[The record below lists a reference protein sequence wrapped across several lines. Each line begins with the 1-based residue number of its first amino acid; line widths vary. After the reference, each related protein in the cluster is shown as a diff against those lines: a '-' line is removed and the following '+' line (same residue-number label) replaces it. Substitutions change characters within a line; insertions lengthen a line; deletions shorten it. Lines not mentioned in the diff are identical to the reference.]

1 MTSTIDNTS
10 GHNLLGD
17 HLLGDRGPGNQ
28 EPSSFRVYLG
38 GVGASSL
45 AQGLQIVLFP
55 WLLVG
60 VLNESALRVGYA
72 QMALMLPQLF
82 FILIGG
88 VVSDNRHLGHHLFR
102 LYLFYSLPC
111 FVLLVAVWQGYLSF
125 ELMLLFGV
133 CFGTV
138 TAFIQPARES
148 LLSQVADHQLQ
159 QAVAK
164 ASFIQFSAQSV
175 GIVLAGYMDHI
186 GLLIL
191 ITLQIIFLLSSGWL
205 LRKCLRAEP
214 NQVRE
219 KKRST
224 WKDMTAGLSV
234 VKGDTRLRQLMM
246 VVAAT
251 GFLGFGLYLVAMP
264 ILTREIYQQ
273 GAAFFAWIQFSFM
286 FGVIVSNV
294 YIIRFVGRF
303 TQPGR
308 VLLLSLLI
316 RGGFLVAIAMHPAS
330 WLLFVLVFFWGMA
343 SGVAMMLGRSMT
355 HEESPQPYRA
365 RVVSVY
371 QLALFG
377 AAPIGAWVSGHTIAA
392 IGVLPAIGVI
402 GGLTILAAIIAM
414 VFSEL
419 WQPIKPNN
427 TYL

>member
-1 MTSTIDNTS
+1 MKTTDNLS
-10 GHNLLGD
+10 DNSLGNLA
-17 HLLGDRGPGNQ
+17 GNQ
-28 EPSSFRVYLG
+28 TVGNFKTYLS

-82 FILIGG
+82 FILLGG

-102 LYLFYSLPC
+102 LYLLYCVPC
-111 FVLLVAVWQGYLSF
+111 FVLLVAVWLGYLSF
-125 ELMLLFGV
+125 GLMLLFGV

-148 LLSQVADHQLQ
+148 LLSQVVDKQLQ
-159 QAVAK
+159 KAVAK
-164 ASFIQFSAQSV
+164 ASFIQFSAQSI
-175 GIVLAGYMDHI
+175 GIILAGYMDQM

-191 ITLQIIFLLSSGWL
+191 IILQMVFLLCSGWL
-205 LRKCLRAEP
+205 LRQCLSSVPDTEGKR
-214 NQVRE
+214 
-219 KKRST
+219 KKAT
-224 WKDMTAGLSV
+224 WKDMTAGLNV
-234 VKGDTRLRQLMM
+234 VREDARLSHLMM

-264 ILTREIYQQ
+264 ILTREVYQQ

-286 FGVIVSNV
+286 FGVILSNV

-308 VLLLSLLI
+308 VLIISLLV
-316 RGGFLVAIAMHPAS
+316 RGCFLLAIAMQPPA
-330 WLLFVLVFFWGMA
+330 WLLFTLVFCWGAA
-343 SGVAMMLGRSMT
+343 SGIAMMLGRSLT

-377 AAPIGAWVSGHTIAA
+377 AAPIGAWVSGHTITA
-392 IGVLPAIGVI
+392 IGILPAIATLGV
-402 GGLTILAAIIAM
+402 LTMLAAVIAIL
-414 VFSEL
+414 FSAL
-419 WQPIKPNN
+419 WKPIRAASI
-427 TYL
+427 

>member
-1 MTSTIDNTS
+1 MQTTTDNTPS
-10 GHNLLGD
+10 NQSV
-17 HLLGDRGPGNQ
+17 GN
-28 EPSSFRVYLG
+28 FKIYLG

-82 FILIGG
+82 FILLGG

-102 LYLFYSLPC
+102 LYLFYCVPC
-111 FVLLVAVWQGYLSF
+111 FLLLVAVWQGYLSF
-125 ELMLLFGV
+125 SLMLLFGV

-148 LLSQVADHQLQ
+148 LLSQVVDTQLQ
-159 QAVAK
+159 RAVAK

-175 GIVLAGYMDHI
+175 GIILAGYMDHV
-186 GLLIL
+186 GLMVL
-191 ITLQIIFLLSSGWL
+191 ITLQIVFLLCSGWL
-205 LRKCLRAEP
+205 LRQCLSSVLDTGGER
-214 NQVRE
+214 
-219 KKRST
+219 KKST
-224 WKDMTAGLSV
+224 WKDMTAGLNIV
-234 VKGDTRLRQLMM
+234 REDIRLRHLMM

-264 ILTREIYQQ
+264 ILTREVYQQ

-286 FGVIVSNV
+286 FGVILSNV

-303 TQPGR
+303 IQPGR
-308 VLLLSLLI
+308 VLIISLLV
-316 RGGFLVAIAMHPAS
+316 RGGFLVAIAMQPPA
-330 WLLFVLVFFWGMA
+330 WLLFTLVLLWGAA
-343 SGVAMMLGRSMT
+343 SGVAMMLGRSIT

-377 AAPIGAWVSGHTIAA
+377 AAPIGAWVSGHAITA
-392 IGVLPAIGVI
+392 IGVLPAIAVL
-402 GGLTILAAIIAM
+402 GGLTMLAAVAAIL
-414 VFSEL
+414 FSEL
-419 WQPIKPNN
+419 WKPA
-427 TYL
+427 